1 MNQRGVSKK
10 TWTVAL
16 SGVLAALSLAFLY
29 LASVLPTG
37 QLGIAAV
44 AGLFPMAAVIS
55 AGWKAGLCCWIAA
68 GLLGLLVVPG
78 KGVALLFLLF
88 FGLYPVVKSLIE
100 RLRKLV
106 PEWICKL
113 ILFNADLWV
122 CLQVTG
128 GILLDSMPVQLQ
140 QLWLLW
146 PVLNVVFICYDIGL
160 SKLAKV
166 YMVRVDQRLRK

>member
-1 MNQRGVSKK
+1 MRRGVSEK

-16 SGVLAALSLAFLY
+16 SGVLAAMSLALLY

-37 QLGIAAV
+37 QLGVAAV

-55 AGWKAGLCCWIAA
+55 AGWKAGVCCWLAS
-68 GLLGLLVVPG
+68 GLLGLLIVPG

-113 ILFNADLWV
+113 ALFNADLFL
-122 CLQVTG
+122 CLQAAG
-128 GILLDSMPVQLQ
+128 GILMGSLPVQLHE
-140 QLWLLW
+140 LWLLW
-146 PVLNVVFICYDIGL
+146 PVLNAVFIVYDIVL
-160 SKLAKV
+160 SRLAPL
-166 YMVRVDQRLRK
+166 YINRVDRRLRK

>member
-1 MNQRGVSKK
+1 M
-10 TWTVAL
+10 
-16 SGVLAALSLAFLY
+16 
-29 LASVLPTG
+29 
-37 QLGIAAV
+37 
-44 AGLFPMAAVIS
+44 
-55 AGWKAGLCCWIAA
+55 
-68 GLLGLLVVPG
+68 
-78 KGVALLFLLF
+78 
-88 FGLYPVVKSLIE
+88 IE

-122 CLQVTG
+122 CLQVAG